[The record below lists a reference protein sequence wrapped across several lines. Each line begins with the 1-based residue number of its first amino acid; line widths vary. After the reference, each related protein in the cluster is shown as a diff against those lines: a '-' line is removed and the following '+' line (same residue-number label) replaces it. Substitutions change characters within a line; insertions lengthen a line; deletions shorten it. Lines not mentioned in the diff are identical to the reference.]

1 MWESIPQI
9 TIAAIEK
16 LAVGAG
22 VAIALACD
30 WRVLAR
36 DAYLYVPEVKIGL
49 NLQWGALPRLIT
61 LRSRLINFRHA
72 KPLRNKPNTRNSNR
86 SA

>member
-1 MWESIPQI
+1 M
-9 TIAAIEK
+9 
-16 LAVGAG
+16 
-22 VAIALACD
+22 
-30 WRVLAR
+30 LAR

-61 LRSRLINFRHA
+61 LRSKLINFRHA